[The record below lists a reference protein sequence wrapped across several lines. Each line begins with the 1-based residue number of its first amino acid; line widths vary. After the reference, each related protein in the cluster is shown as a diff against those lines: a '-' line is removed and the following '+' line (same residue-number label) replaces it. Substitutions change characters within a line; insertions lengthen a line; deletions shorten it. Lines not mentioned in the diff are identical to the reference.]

1 MLLPMRSLMR
11 SRGFRPVN
19 SQQDGVM
26 QLENGVYGAELEFD
40 DGYTDFAEVGSKET
54 ADFYATL
61 QMGDLDY
68 AGHLAL
74 SKIAAFNTLARQEM
88 RTAATMLKAAVVA
101 SVWLFLPRGEEEITP
116 C

>member
-11 SRGFRPVN
+11 SRRFRPVN

-54 ADFYATL
+54 ADF
-61 QMGDLDY
+61 
-68 AGHLAL
+68 
-74 SKIAAFNTLARQEM
+74 
-88 RTAATMLKAAVVA
+88 
-101 SVWLFLPRGEEEITP
+101 
-116 C
+116 